1 MHTEIVNKVL
11 NVDGLGAND
20 NKNTNKE
27 VLPTRVKRNARNLE
41 NICSFSR
48 QMVNSFDAFINKD
61 VLLNIKTGRVAST
74 ATEHYLLPVM
84 RERE

>member
-1 MHTEIVNKVL
+1 M
-11 NVDGLGAND
+11 
-20 NKNTNKE
+20 
-27 VLPTRVKRNARNLE
+27 KRNARNLE

-48 QMVNSFDAFINKD
+48 QMINSFDAFINKD

-84 RERE
+84 REGE